1 MTAAAFAR
9 WLRESRSARGLTQQA
24 LAEAAGLSHKTVF
37 RAERGEAV
45 SAYSREQ
52 LTACLGSPPPE
63 TADQTGQSG
72 HFILSIYRELL

>member
-52 LTACLGSPPPE
+52 LTACLGSPPPDP
-63 TADQTGQSG
+63 ADQMGQSG